1 MVNQS
6 RGPYNLPAGNR
17 DVDSLTYNPQA
28 DAGPDNAAF
37 DESTDAGIQPVGAR
51 GADIQPTYRDYQG
64 EDLDTERSEQTGQIP
79 RGEVEDLLS
88 STTQDERDLSVRTR
102 GKKVDAYKQERD
114 LDQSFEET
122 GLADAD
128 QDVEIGRATGR

>member
-6 RGPYNLPAGNR
+6 RGPYNMPAGNR
-17 DVDSLTYNPQA
+17 DVDNLTYNPQA
-28 DAGPDNAAF
+28 DARPDNAAF
-37 DESTDAGIQPVGAR
+37 DESTDSGIQPVGAR
-51 GADIQPTYRDYQG
+51 GADNQLTYRDYQA

-88 STTQDERDLSVRTR
+88 SAAQDERGLSGRTR
-102 GKKVDAYKQERD
+102 GKKVDAYKQERE
-114 LDQSFEET
+114 LDQSFEEA

-128 QDVEIGRATGR
+128 PDVKIGRATGR